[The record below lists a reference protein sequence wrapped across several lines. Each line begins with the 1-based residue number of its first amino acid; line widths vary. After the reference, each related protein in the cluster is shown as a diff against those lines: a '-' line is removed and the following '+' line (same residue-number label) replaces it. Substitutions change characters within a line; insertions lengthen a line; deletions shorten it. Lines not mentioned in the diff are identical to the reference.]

1 MGAAFVILVGALTV
15 QVIGLQAGAV
25 FDLSN
30 TVVAVTEPR
39 HPVWPSVAIAVLG
52 VLVMVALVAGG
63 RRGGRPALVGGFV
76 VATAALVVWGFA
88 LMVDRDSGGEQTVGV
103 LAGWAGWVEKGGLS
117 PAVHVVLLL
126 ALASLWLGARRPADP
141 ARRQAATSG
150 LSSSSSSS
158 AA

>member
-88 LMVDRDSGGEQTVGV
+88 LMVDRNSAGEQTVGV
-103 LAGWAGWVEKGGLS
+103 LAGWTGWVEKGGLS

-126 ALASLWLGARRPADP
+126 ALASLWLGAGRSAD
-141 ARRQAATSG
+141 QAATSG